1 MRELIIVVC
10 LLYVLAV
17 GGFVQKKYERWK
29 TAQECTQL
37 SFLLDT
43 GQYSNAHWYLTNE
56 TEFLRPGDPEDALG
70 NCP

>member
-1 MRELIIVVC
+1 M
-10 LLYVLAV
+10 
-17 GGFVQKKYERWK
+17 QKKYERWK